1 MRAHISVVFDL
12 DVLVK
17 LRDMAKAKG
26 TTPSKL
32 VERLVLQKLKEGEHE
47 TVKRSVRA

>member
-17 LRDMAKAKG
+17 LRDLAKAQG

-32 VERLVLQKLKEGEHE
+32 VESIVLQWLKEDGKLERDSR
-47 TVKRSVRA
+47 VK

>member
-17 LRDMAKAKG
+17 LRDLAKEKG
-26 TTPSKL
+26 ITPSKL
-32 VERLVLQKLKEGEHE
+32 VEDIVLQKLKEDGK
-47 TVKRSVRA
+47 VKHGSRV